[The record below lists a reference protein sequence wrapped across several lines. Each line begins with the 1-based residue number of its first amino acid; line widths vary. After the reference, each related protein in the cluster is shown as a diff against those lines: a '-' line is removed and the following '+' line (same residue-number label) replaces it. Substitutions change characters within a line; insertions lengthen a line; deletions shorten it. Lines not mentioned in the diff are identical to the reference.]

1 MISTNKKRNTILLVA
16 VIILSLFTTSC
27 EKIVSDN
34 KDLDNNQSESNNEN
48 IDSNEDIL
56 IDFENVD
63 ISDVENEKLYQYIV
77 YPITTINK
85 NTNLNVEI
93 EKMNEHYKNDAEG
106 FKDINKADAREFF
119 EKAESDDNR
128 YFYYEVFPSVV
139 SNDDKYLSLMMRTE
153 VNLLGAHGTYTIE
166 GWNFDKK
173 TGKKLRI
180 FDIVKSKDDLKNFLL
195 SWCEE
200 NSENIDFFDEYEEII
215 ESYINNE
222 YEMQF
227 VIENGIVS
235 VIFQIYDLAPYAQ
248 GAIEIIL
255 DNEIIK

>member
-1 MISTNKKRNTILLVA
+1 MKKSILF
-16 VIILSLFTTSC
+16 LSLLTITFFVTSC
-27 EKIVSDN
+27 EQGIN
-34 KDLDNNQSESNNEN
+34 KDSKVDNSIVNIENEN
-48 IDSNEDIL
+48 SDVEKNITV
-56 IDFENVD
+56 DFENVD

-93 EKMNEHYKNDAEG
+93 KKMNEHYKNDAEE
-106 FKDINKADAREFF
+106 FKKINKLDVREFF
-119 EKAESDDNR
+119 KKAESDDNR
-128 YFYYEVFPSVV
+128 YYYYEVFPSVV

-153 VNLLGAHGTYTIE
+153 VDLLGAHGSYTIE
-166 GWNFDKK
+166 GWNFDKR

-200 NSENIDFFDEYEEII
+200 NSENIYFFDEYKEII
-215 ESYINNE
+215 ESYINDE

-235 VIFQIYDLAPYAQ
+235 VIFQVYDIAPYAQ

-255 DNEIIK
+255 DDSIIK

>member
-1 MISTNKKRNTILLVA
+1 MKKNILLLILISSL
-16 VIILSLFTTSC
+16 IISC
-27 EKIVSDN
+27 ENVVKDN
-34 KDLDNNQSESNNEN
+34 QNIDNSQVKSVNESNVL
-48 IDSNEDIL
+48 NEDI
-56 IDFENVD
+56 IVDFENVD
-63 ISDVENEKLYQYIV
+63 ISDVENERLYQYIV

-85 NTNLNVEI
+85 NTNLNAEI
-93 EKMNEHYKNDAEG
+93 KKMNEHYKNDAEE
-106 FKDINKADAREFF
+106 FKNINKTDVREFF
-119 EKAESDDNR
+119 KNADSDDNR
-128 YFYYEVFPSVV
+128 YYYYEVFPSVV

-166 GWNFDKK
+166 GWNFDKG

-195 SWCEE
+195 NWCKE

-235 VIFQIYDLAPYAQ
+235 VIFQIYDIAPYAQ

>member
-1 MISTNKKRNTILLVA
+1 MKKSILF
-16 VIILSLFTTSC
+16 LSLLTITFFVTSC
-27 EKIVSDN
+27 EQGIN
-34 KDLDNNQSESNNEN
+34 KDSKVDNSIVNIENEN
-48 IDSNEDIL
+48 SDVEKNITV
-56 IDFENVD
+56 DFENVD

-93 EKMNEHYKNDAEG
+93 KKMNEHYKNDAEE
-106 FKDINKADAREFF
+106 FKKINKLDVREFF
-119 EKAESDDNR
+119 KKTESDDNR
-128 YFYYEVFPSVV
+128 YYYYEVFPSVV

-153 VNLLGAHGTYTIE
+153 VDLLGAHGSYTIE
-166 GWNFDKK
+166 GWNFDKR

-200 NSENIDFFDEYEEII
+200 NSENIYFFDEYKEII

-235 VIFQIYDLAPYAQ
+235 VIFQVYDIAPYAQ

-255 DNEIIK
+255 DDSIIK